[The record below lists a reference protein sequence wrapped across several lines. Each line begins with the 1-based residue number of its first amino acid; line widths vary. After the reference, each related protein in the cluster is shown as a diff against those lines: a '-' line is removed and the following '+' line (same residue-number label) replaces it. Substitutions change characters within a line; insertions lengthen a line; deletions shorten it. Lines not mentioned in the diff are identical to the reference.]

1 MTQVR
6 PNHQHAANQSLNSR
20 GTYNFEEVHAVD
32 LVDLLVEEGEVGEVE
47 DNAYAAVVVVAA
59 LLAGMEAVV
68 EQVAPHTQG
77 EQLAFCSLLASVF

>member
-1 MTQVR
+1 M
-6 PNHQHAANQSLNSR
+6 
-20 GTYNFEEVHAVD
+20 
-32 LVDLLVEEGEVGEVE
+32 EEGEVGEVE